1 MENEEIIFHPIG
13 YIKSDYKTIEE
24 TPKHGF
30 ENEFLPNHAIT
41 QNNQRNVQNKCRCT
55 DRQMKQVAQHQW
67 NAWYSAGRKFTIF
80 CKCRD
85 PDRERDTADQ
95 IIVKIVKK

>member
-30 ENEFLPNHAIT
+30 ENEFEAEIVIKEEFVEYGIILLP
-41 QNNQRNVQNKCRCT
+41 
-55 DRQMKQVAQHQW
+55 
-67 NAWYSAGRKFTIF
+67 
-80 CKCRD
+80 
-85 PDRERDTADQ
+85 
-95 IIVKIVKK
+95 